1 MDWLKYDQYLGI
13 LLTGWSV
20 EAVVEV
26 IERNNQRRL
35 RQKAKKTVQFTLPSA
50 EKTVG
55 SDSKEEENWSVVQWL
70 EQIGMAKYQDN
81 FMSAGYISLQDIQ
94 VCFYF
99 LFSFLLGNFVC
110 VIFFCEFCSLTVHF
124 EGVVKCRF
132 GENGHQCA
140 TSSQDHPTGV

>member
-1 MDWLKYDQYLGI
+1 MTHKLLSDFMKRSLLEADPSLSKTSEMDWLKYDQYLGI

-94 VCFYF
+94 VCFLYF
-99 LFSFLLGNFVC
+99 C
-110 VIFFCEFCSLTVHF
+110 
-124 EGVVKCRF
+124 
-132 GENGHQCA
+132 
-140 TSSQDHPTGV
+140 